1 MTAEAAAWPWRVALE
16 TLGHDAAAA
25 PPHTLAKL
33 IEGEK
38 LPWVVA
44 RVEKALRRED
54 AAADAVFVLGDDS
67 GATMVAQF
75 STRAAAQ
82 AGGEVRAGS
91 VVAVRRPATLRG
103 AGDDACLVVDAPD
116 LVVAVP
122 PDARPVHGA
131 AGRRGRCRCF
141 RTRPGPGPG
150 LAATR
155 GAVAASPGR
164 ADSPSAAAPPR
175 RLDARRRRRRW
186 LRPRRCASTGK
197 TADPAGR
204 APSAIAPDGGGD
216 DVDAPYA
223 SAAKVATAA
232 RHSSSSESKGRR
244 LKTKLR
250 METTRH
256 AGCAVGWHHW
266 QAQAGCKAHER
277 STVPFGTGAGRA
289 GGNHRRI
296 DPRAQLGPSG
306 RANLNG
312 RMRNRMSAWRPELL
326 FRPRRRRPRRG
337 RPWPAQGGRRVF
349 TTAHW
354 HLTHPA
360 CNSA

>member
-54 AAADAVFVLGDDS
+54 DAADAVFVLGDDS

-122 PDARPVHGA
+122 PDAPPPVHA
-131 AGRRGRCRCF
+131 RRRGR
-141 RTRPGPGPG
+141 P
-150 LAATR
+150 A
-155 GAVAASPGR
+155 R
-164 ADSPSAAAPPR
+164 AMPPLPDPDPVPVQAPPR
-175 RLDARRRRRRW
+175 RAAPSPRRAAPSPPRPAERT
-186 LRPRRCASTGK
+186 RPRPAAAAPAAAPRRASTTDTGGDDLVD
-197 TADPAGR
+197 ALLDGGR
-204 APSAIAPDGGGD
+204 LLTQQDAPPRPLAPDGGGD
-216 DVDAPYA
+216 DVDALLA
-223 SAAKVATAA
+223 SF
-232 RHSSSSESKGRR
+232 
-244 LKTKLR
+244 
-250 METTRH
+250 
-256 AGCAVGWHHW
+256 GC
-266 QAQAGCKAHER
+266 
-277 STVPFGTGAGRA
+277 
-289 GGNHRRI
+289 
-296 DPRAQLGPSG
+296 
-306 RANLNG
+306 
-312 RMRNRMSAWRPELL
+312 
-326 FRPRRRRPRRG
+326 
-337 RPWPAQGGRRVF
+337 
-349 TTAHW
+349 
-354 HLTHPA
+354 
-360 CNSA
+360 

>member
-54 AAADAVFVLGDDS
+54 DAADAVFVLGDDS

-122 PDARPVHGA
+122 PDAPPPVHA
-131 AGRRGRCRCF
+131 RRRGR
-141 RTRPGPGPG
+141 P
-150 LAATR
+150 A
-155 GAVAASPGR
+155 R
-164 ADSPSAAAPPR
+164 AMQPLPDPDPVPVQAPPR
-175 RLDARRRRRRW
+175 RAAPSPPRPAERT
-186 LRPRRCASTGK
+186 RPRPAAAAPAAAPRRASTTETGGDDLVD
-197 TADPAGR
+197 ALLDGGR
-204 APSAIAPDGGGD
+204 LLTQQDAPSRQLAPDGGGD
-216 DVDAPYA
+216 DVDALLD
-223 SAAKVATAA
+223 SF
-232 RHSSSSESKGRR
+232 
-244 LKTKLR
+244 
-250 METTRH
+250 
-256 AGCAVGWHHW
+256 GC
-266 QAQAGCKAHER
+266 
-277 STVPFGTGAGRA
+277 
-289 GGNHRRI
+289 
-296 DPRAQLGPSG
+296 
-306 RANLNG
+306 
-312 RMRNRMSAWRPELL
+312 
-326 FRPRRRRPRRG
+326 
-337 RPWPAQGGRRVF
+337 
-349 TTAHW
+349 
-354 HLTHPA
+354 
-360 CNSA
+360 

>member
-54 AAADAVFVLGDDS
+54 DAADAVFVLGDDS

-122 PDARPVHGA
+122 PDCLV
-131 AGRRGRCRCF
+131 
-141 RTRPGPGPG
+141 
-150 LAATR
+150 
-155 GAVAASPGR
+155 
-164 ADSPSAAAPPR
+164 
-175 RLDARRRRRRW
+175 
-186 LRPRRCASTGK
+186 
-197 TADPAGR
+197 
-204 APSAIAPDGGGD
+204 
-216 DVDAPYA
+216 
-223 SAAKVATAA
+223 
-232 RHSSSSESKGRR
+232 
-244 LKTKLR
+244 
-250 METTRH
+250 
-256 AGCAVGWHHW
+256 
-266 QAQAGCKAHER
+266 
-277 STVPFGTGAGRA
+277 
-289 GGNHRRI
+289 
-296 DPRAQLGPSG
+296 
-306 RANLNG
+306 
-312 RMRNRMSAWRPELL
+312 
-326 FRPRRRRPRRG
+326 
-337 RPWPAQGGRRVF
+337 
-349 TTAHW
+349 
-354 HLTHPA
+354 
-360 CNSA
+360 

>member
-122 PDARPVHGA
+122 PDAPPPVHA
-131 AGRRGRCRCF
+131 RRAGRR
-141 RTRPGPGPG
+141 
-150 LAATR
+150 A
-155 GAVAASPGR
+155 R
-164 ADSPSAAAPPR
+164 AMPPLPDPVPVQAPPR
-175 RLDARRRRRRW
+175 RAAPSPSRPAPSPPRPAERT
-186 LRPRRCASTGK
+186 RPRPAAAAPAAAPRRASTTETGGDDLVD
-197 TADPAGR
+197 ALLDGGR
-204 APSAIAPDGGGD
+204 LLTQQDAPPRQLAPDGGGD
-216 DVDAPYA
+216 DVDALL
-223 SAAKVATAA
+223 
-232 RHSSSSESKGRR
+232 ESF
-244 LKTKLR
+244 
-250 METTRH
+250 
-256 AGCAVGWHHW
+256 GC
-266 QAQAGCKAHER
+266 
-277 STVPFGTGAGRA
+277 
-289 GGNHRRI
+289 
-296 DPRAQLGPSG
+296 
-306 RANLNG
+306 
-312 RMRNRMSAWRPELL
+312 
-326 FRPRRRRPRRG
+326 
-337 RPWPAQGGRRVF
+337 
-349 TTAHW
+349 
-354 HLTHPA
+354 
-360 CNSA
+360 